1 MRFGSEASVDPVLLL
16 LRVLPSRQGYQIGL
30 SWGQS
35 MKVGG
40 RLSVLPCYV
49 AHAQGARGLHLMVR
63 DIIKAGHEECLVI
76 LQEYQ
81 ALDRAL

>member
-1 MRFGSEASVDPVLLL
+1 MLWIRSLCGSSSPAFEGVALQT
-16 LRVLPSRQGYQIGL
+16 RL
-30 SWGQS
+30 SDRAQLS

-81 ALDRAL
+81 ARDRAL